1 MVALTFILLLVV
13 GLEWAA
19 QCDEWSGP
27 AGTVE
32 CIQIQ
37 RYNNEYQWATCLTDV
52 YIKQKSNQK
61 HLCLDRTASY
71 CWYRCMPEEYNK
83 EV

>member
-1 MVALTFILLLVV
+1 MLALTFILLLVV

-32 CIQIQ
+32 CIQIPVG
-37 RYNNEYQWATCLTDV
+37 DV
-52 YIKQKSNQK
+52 LNGCIHQAKEQPKTP
-61 HLCLDRTASY
+61 LFRPY
-71 CWYRCMPEEYNK
+71 CVLLLVPVYA
-83 EV
+83 